1 VLPAYATTGMC
12 DARFDRLSVTVC
24 DKLGVTVCDRLGV
37 TVCDKL
43 SERRFDKEFQASIA
57 GSR

>member
-1 VLPAYATTGMC
+1 MC

-24 DKLGVTVCDRLGV
+24 DKLSV

-43 SERRFDKEFQASIA
+43 SERRFDKEFPASIA